1 MKYLNLYVLTHCE
14 SCYNKM
20 GVFTGTIDSKL
31 TEKGHRHA
39 KKLAIKLK
47 DSKIDIAFTSHLS
60 RAKQTLKHIL
70 KYHPKTKMIIDD
82 RLIERDY
89 GELARKSKKKY
100 EKEHPDLYPVYH
112 RSYDASP
119 PGGESIKQ
127 VEKRV
132 LSFISDLL
140 TQMRKKELNVL
151 VVTHGNS
158 IRPIR
163 KYFEKLTNDKITWRL

>member
-1 MKYLNLYVLTHCE
+1 
-14 SCYNKM
+14 
-20 GVFTGTIDSKL
+20 
-31 TEKGHRHA
+31 
-39 KKLAIKLK
+39 
-47 DSKIDIAFTSHLS
+47 
-60 RAKQTLKHIL
+60 
-70 KYHPKTKMIIDD
+70 MIIDD

-163 KYFEKLTNDKITWRL
+163 KYFEKLTNDKMMKLKNCRHKIFRYNIPLKGGGEI